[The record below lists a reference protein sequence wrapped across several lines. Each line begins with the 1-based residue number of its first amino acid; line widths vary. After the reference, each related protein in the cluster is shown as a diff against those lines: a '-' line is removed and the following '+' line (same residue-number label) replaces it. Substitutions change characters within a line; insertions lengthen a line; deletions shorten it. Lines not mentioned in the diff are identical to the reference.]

1 MRGGRQTHVHRAKS
15 QRVANALSQ
24 VEAEYKVE
32 EFDVTAIEAAEEERE
47 AEIDEDEE
55 AARAAD
61 WDEVSGRVAREG
73 VHASW
78 VEAGAAQTAVRRT
91 ATFRASGCAGHPASR
106 LQILLQHVLKA
117 SLSCLSASPVP
128 PKDQC
133 AGGISA
139 AGGASTGGRAQAR
152 GGRPALARGAA
163 LALLCAASLHEV
175 IAVQSFVRRQSSDCR
190 CRAVA
195 MGAVI
200 ASRT

>member
-1 MRGGRQTHVHRAKS
+1 MHRAKS

-91 ATFRASGCAGHPASR
+91 ATFSASGCARRRG
-106 LQILLQHVLKA
+106 
-117 SLSCLSASPVP
+117 SCLVRSTLAATCADSVTVLSLCLPRPAQRPMRWRHISGRWSEHRRRSASARRPTG
-128 PKDQC
+128 
-133 AGGISA
+133 AG
-139 AGGASTGGRAQAR
+139 AR
-152 GGRPALARGAA
+152 CGPCLAVYGLPAL
-163 LALLCAASLHEV
+163 SY
-175 IAVQSFVRRQSSDCR
+175 S
-190 CRAVA
+190 RAVFREMA
-195 MGAVI
+195 EL
-200 ASRT
+200 